1 MLNEEEIKAFKEAW
15 FSFEE
20 IQKIQAAM
28 KSIEAWDVVSHKQ
41 VRAYIDNDLFG
52 KYKLHA

>member
-1 MLNEEEIKAFKEAW
+1 MLSTEAIEDLKKDC
-15 FSFEE
+15 SFEE
-20 IQKIQAAM
+20 IQKIQAAL